1 MIKKYS
7 NEWKK
12 YFDSRC
18 IPQSVQDEYLSY
30 IKNLQKQNI
39 PVIFEIE
46 HFALLLGI
54 EKSVLNRM
62 IFGTKSFYR
71 TFEIPKKNKNSVRI
85 IDAPY
90 PSLLYVQQ
98 WILKNILK
106 DVHIDNSA
114 HAYMRKKSILTN
126 VTPHL
131 NNKVL
136 LKIDLKDFFPNIEK
150 HRIIAIFLKLGYA
163 QNVSVA
169 LASLCTF
176 NNCLPQGAPT
186 SPTLS
191 NIIAY
196 RLDRRLSSLCKKN
209 DMVYTRY
216 ADDMVITSNY
226 ISLKTKDLIIDII
239 EDCNFIVNKDKTY
252 LSTNQNKR
260 IITGISIQDGIT
272 KIPRKL
278 KREIKQ
284 EMHYLN
290 KYGFYSHINKRKIT
304 NPFYLER
311 IRGQILFWNFVEADS
326 EMAKGMLLD
335 INKIIETVEKLSQ

>member
-1 MIKKYS
+1 MIKKYPH
-7 NEWKK
+7 EWKK

-18 IPQSVQDEYLSY
+18 IPQNVQDEYLSY
-30 IKNLQKQNI
+30 IKNLHDQDI
-39 PVIFEIE
+39 PIIFEIE
-46 HFALLLGI
+46 HLALLLGMEI
-54 EKSVLNRM
+54 SVLNRM

-71 TFEIPKKNKNSVRI
+71 TFEIPKKSKDSVRI

-90 PSLLYVQQ
+90 PSLLSVQQ

-106 DVHIDNSA
+106 NIHIDDSA
-114 HAYMRKKSILTN
+114 HAYMKKKSILTN

-136 LKIDLKDFFPNIEK
+136 LKIDLKNFFPNIEK
-150 HRIIAIFLKLGYA
+150 NRIIAVFLKLGYT
-163 QNVSVA
+163 QNISFA
-169 LASLCTF
+169 LASLCTL
-176 NNCLPQGAPT
+176 NNHLPQGAPT

-196 RLDRRLSSLCKKN
+196 RLDRRLSSLCKKS

-216 ADDMVITSNY
+216 ADDMVITSKY
-226 ISLKTKDLIIDII
+226 ISLKTKDLIITII
-239 EDCNFIVNKDKTY
+239 EDCGFIVNKDKTY

-260 IITGISIQDGIT
+260 IITGISIQDGTT

-284 EMHYLN
+284 EMYYLN

-311 IRGQILFWNFVEADS
+311 IRGQILFWNFIESDS
-326 EMAKGMLLD
+326 TLAKEMLSD
-335 INKIIETVEKLSQ
+335 INRIIEIVENLSQ

>member
-1 MIKKYS
+1 MNKYPY
-7 NEWKK
+7 EWRK
-12 YFDSRC
+12 YFTNRC
-18 IPQSVQDEYLSY
+18 IPKDIQDEYLLY

-54 EKSVLNRM
+54 EIPILNRM

-71 TFEIPKKNKNSVRI
+71 TFEIPKRKNGKRT

-90 PSLLYVQQ
+90 PSILYVQQ

-106 DVHIDNSA
+106 DIPVDDSA
-114 HAYMRKKSILTN
+114 HAYMKKKSILTN

-150 HRIIAIFLKLGYA
+150 NRIIAIFLKLGYT
-163 QNVSVA
+163 QNVSFA
-169 LASLCTF
+169 LASLCTL
-176 NNCLPQGAPT
+176 NNSLPQGAPT

-196 RLDRRLSSLCKKN
+196 RLDRRLSALCEMN

-216 ADDMVITSNY
+216 ADDMVITSKY
-226 ISLKTKDLIIDII
+226 ISLKTKNLIIDII
-239 EDCNFIVNKDKTY
+239 EDCNFIVNQDKTY

-260 IITGISIQDGIT
+260 IITGISIQDGTT

-284 EMHYLN
+284 EMYYLN

-304 NPFYLER
+304 NPFYLEK

-326 EMAKGMLLD
+326 EIAKEMLDD
-335 INKIIETVEKLSQ
+335 INTIIETVEKLSQ